1 MITTLMILYL
11 QCVSIVGLLEFEPDR
26 IHGSQVVTLQDLIT
40 QQGLIPGVYYSDDLL
55 YRTATGTTT
64 EVKYPEYFFK
74 NQQPIGTITPYFDM
88 EQGISAIEWYK
99 NPYFQCPKCK
109 SGQVQATMTPLGCS
123 KEFVFDCHCEAC
135 EGKWQVKIP
144 VIVEVIE

>member
-1 MITTLMILYL
+1 MITALMTLYL
-11 QCVSIVGLLEFEPDR
+11 QWISIVGLLEESSTNDW
-26 IHGSQVVTLQDLIT
+26 
-40 QQGLIPGVYYSDDLL
+40 YSSGPS
-55 YRTATGTTT
+55 AI
-64 EVKYPEYFFK
+64 VK
-74 NQQPIGTITPYFDM
+74 TTPYFDT
-88 EQGISAIEWYK
+88 ELGISSIEWYK

-109 SGQVQATMTPLGCS
+109 SGQVQAMMTPLGCS